1 MWKVSAALLAAC
13 FVTPAFATDAV
24 APPGTCVSPAMFQ
37 AALDFM
43 GDWTV
48 FRDPRGPIAADT
60 RAIVFRDGGTINAA
74 IFKGGCLAG
83 AVVLAE
89 APPDRRI

>member
-1 MWKVSAALLAAC
+1 MWKLSAALVAAC
-13 FVTPAFATDAV
+13 LVTPAYAADAV

-37 AALDFM
+37 DALDFM

-48 FRDPRGPIAADT
+48 FRDPRGPIAPET

-74 IFKGGCLAG
+74 IFKSGCLLG
-83 AVVLAE
+83 AVVLAPS
-89 APPDRRI
+89 PPDRHV